1 MTEKTNDTQLSFV
14 LGSYNRRKF
23 LEGAIQSVRQN
34 GIKVP
39 YEIIVVDGGST
50 DGSLRWLNE
59 QKDIL
64 TIVQHNRGSFRG
76 QPVERRS
83 WGYFMNLGFKCARGR
98 FIVMIS
104 DDTLLIPQAAM
115 NALHHYEK
123 LQAQGRN
130 IGAVAFYWREWPQE
144 QEYKVGLALGDRMFV
159 NHGMFLR
166 EALEEVGWIE
176 EESFR
181 FYYADVDLCLKLWQK
196 GYEVVDCPAAFV
208 EHFRHTNRKVRR
220 QNLQDEKSD
229 RSAYLDR
236 WAGRVNGSHGANL
249 GRWIYSQYND
259 PHRTVMNFPKVTLPM
274 ITISMAHRWIKKIVR

>member
-1 MTEKTNDTQLSFV
+1 MTKKSNHIQLSFV

-23 LEGAIQSVRQN
+23 LEGAIQSVRHN
-34 GIKVP
+34 GIKVR

-50 DGSLRWLNE
+50 DGSLKWLNE
-59 QKDIL
+59 QKDVL
-64 TIVQHNRGSFRG
+64 TIVQHNRGSFKG

-83 WGYFMNLGFKCARGR
+83 WGSFMNLGFKCARGR

-115 NALHHYEK
+115 NALDHYEK

-144 QEYKVGLALGDRMFV
+144 KEYKVGLALGDRMFV

-181 FYYADVDLCLKLWQK
+181 FYYADVDLCLKLWQQ

-220 QNLQDEKSD
+220 RNLHDEGAD
-229 RSAYLDR
+229 RSVYLEKWGGELFDPEKHA
-236 WAGRVNGSHGANL
+236 AGK
-249 GRWIYSQYND
+249 WIYFECND
-259 PHRTVMNFPKVTLPM
+259 SHKTAKKFPKINVYLSR
-274 ITISMAHRWIKKIVR
+274 ILLVLENIKKDFI

>member
-1 MTEKTNDTQLSFV
+1 MASNREKTQVSVV

-23 LEGAIQSVRQN
+23 LEAAIQSVRQN

-50 DGSLRWLNE
+50 DGSLSWLNK
-59 QKDIL
+59 QKDVI
-64 TIVQHNRGSFRG
+64 TIVQHNRGSDKG
-76 QPVERRS
+76 QPVQKRS
-83 WGYFMNLGFKCARGR
+83 WGYFMNLGFKCARGE

-104 DDTLLIPQAAM
+104 DDTLLLRDAVM
-115 NALHHYEK
+115 NALDHYER
-123 LQAQGRN
+123 LQTQGRT

-196 GYEVVDCPAAFV
+196 GYEVVDCPTAFV

-220 QNLQDEKSD
+220 QNLQDEEAD
-229 RSAYLDR
+229 RAAYLDR
-236 WAGRVNGSHGANL
+236 WAERVDGSDSAYL
-249 GRWIYSQYND
+249 GRWIYSHHND
-259 PHRTVMNFPKVTLPM
+259 PHRTVMNFPRVTLPM
-274 ITISMAHRWIKKIVR
+274 VTISMVCRWIKKIVR